1 MKKLL
6 LILVLTFT
14 LNAAFSQSIA
24 VSMINTYKV
33 KVDPSTAS
41 AFVRLELI
49 KLGKYSVLDRFD
61 MAEVS
66 DPEKY
71 DECFA
76 KTCLTEYGRLLKVD
90 YLVSGSIDKISN
102 KIVVS
107 LKLLD
112 IKSGELIKNATHEF
126 NDQEAEMQRMV
137 GIVVKKLHAQESD
150 PELVRQLSFN
160 NEVITSSNRNTLR
173 NSGPR
178 IGVAY
183 AYGTLGEFLTR
194 NESYGGFDIF
204 PVVSVLGYQ
213 FEAQYVGTENF
224 SALFEFVP
232 LVLGL
237 EQGKFIP
244 TIGILNGFRFG
255 KAGWEIAFGPSFGLS
270 KTSTGFFDTN
280 DDGSGNNQ
288 GAFGELG
295 RYWTQAGLEADGQ
308 DPEGYIEEGYHL
320 EKHLDSGGDLVVSTR
335 WVIAFGRTF
344 TSGALNVPV
353 NIFHSSQKGGGMF
366 GVSVGFNVTRSK
378 K

>member
-14 LNAAFSQSIA
+14 LNVSFGQSIA

-33 KVDPSTAS
+33 KADPSTAS

-112 IKSGELIKNATHEF
+112 IKTGELIKNATHEF
-126 NDQEAEMQRMV
+126 TDQEEELQRMV
-137 GIVVKKLHAQESD
+137 GIVVKKLYGLESD

-160 NEVITSSNRNTLR
+160 NEVITTSNRNTIK

-178 IGVAY
+178 IGMAF
-183 AYGTLGEFLTR
+183 AHGTLAEFMTR
-194 NESYGGFDIF
+194 NEAYGGFGIF
-204 PVVSVLGYQ
+204 PLVSALGYQ
-213 FEAQYVGTENF
+213 FEVQYVGTENF
-224 SALFEFVP
+224 SALFEFIP
-232 LVLGL
+232 MVLGL

-244 TIGILNGFRFG
+244 TIGVLNGFRFG
-255 KAGWEIAFGPSFGLS
+255 KAGWEIGFGPAFGLS
-270 KTSTGFFDTN
+270 KTSTGFFDGN
-280 DDGSGNNQ
+280 DVN
-288 GAFGELG
+288 GAGEFGEKG
-295 RYWTQAGLEADGQ
+295 RYWTTSDLESEGF
-308 DPEGYIEEGYHL
+308 DPDAYLEKGYHL
-320 EKHLDSGGDLVVSTR
+320 EKHLDSRGDVVFSTR
-335 WVIAFGRTF
+335 WIIAVGRTF

-353 NIFHSSQKGGGMF
+353 NLYHSSQKGGGMI
-366 GVSVGFNVTRSK
+366 GLSVGFNVTRSK